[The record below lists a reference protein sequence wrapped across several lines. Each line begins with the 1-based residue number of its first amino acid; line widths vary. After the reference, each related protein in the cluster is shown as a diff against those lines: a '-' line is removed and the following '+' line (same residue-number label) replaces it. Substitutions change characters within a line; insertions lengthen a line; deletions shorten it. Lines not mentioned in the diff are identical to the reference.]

1 MLRNY
6 CITNGHFGPLKHK
19 QVVHVAL
26 WVKPERHCGL
36 LSSPVIIN
44 NSDLIVYTF
53 SLLPV
58 RKLRRRPCE
67 IFLLCRLQHHFL
79 ALPAKIM
86 QKSERKKEVQPLAT
100 VFIYISPTFLM
111 GVSPFF
117 FCAAISACRGFK
129 EGYKKKSAAR

>member
-1 MLRNY
+1 MYIPLNAEKLLHNKWTFWSPQTQAGCPC
-6 CITNGHFGPLKHK
+6 CIMGQTRKT
-19 QVVHVAL
+19 L
-26 WVKPERHCGL
+26 WVTFI
-36 LSSPVIIN
+36 SVIIN

-58 RKLRRRPCE
+58 RKLRRRPCK

-129 EGYKKKSAAR
+129 EG